1 VEVVHIRSAAVNT
14 YVPPPS
20 QPEPLNPAQ
29 YGGSGGGP
37 GWQPDP
43 ELAERHRRHRRPE
56 RAEQGGTRA
65 ALIIVGVL
73 AVLGVVAG
81 VVWQQLAPEVEM
93 RMTDVGPYP
102 VNELEAGQLMSM
114 DGWYAALAGVIGLVA
129 GSVLATVFL
138 RHAGTMVIALVAGS
152 CLAAVLAFAVGT
164 VMGNGEII
172 VAWEPDAKLWSPLSA
187 PLQLHAYGVALIW
200 PIAALAP
207 VVPLAWWAWPIAEPE
222 ADGDEPA
229 ATDDPR
235 WPRTPS
241 MR

>member
-1 VEVVHIRSAAVNT
+1 VNT

-20 QPEPLNPAQ
+20 QPEPPNPATV
-29 YGGSGGGP
+29 GGPAAAP

-43 ELAERHRRHRRPE
+43 GPAGQRARRGRPE
-56 RAEQGGTRA
+56 PAEEGGLRA

-73 AVLGVVAG
+73 AVLGIIAG
-81 VVWQQLAPEVEM
+81 VVWQQLAPDVEM
-93 RMTDVGPYP
+93 RMTEVGPYP

-138 RHAGTMVIALVAGS
+138 RHAGAMVIALVLGS
-152 CLAAVLAFAVGT
+152 CLAAALAFTVGT

-172 VAWEPDAKLWSPLSA
+172 LAWEPDAKLWAPLSA

-207 VVPLAWWAWPIAEPE
+207 VVPLAWWAWPIAEQE
-222 ADGDEPA
+222 ADGEELA
-229 ATDDPR
+229 GTDDPR

-241 MR
+241 TPSMQ

>member
-1 VEVVHIRSAAVNT
+1 MNT

-20 QPEPLNPAQ
+20 QPEPL
-29 YGGSGGGP
+29 
-37 GWQPDP
+37 
-43 ELAERHRRHRRPE
+43 RHRRRIE
-56 RAEQGGTRA
+56 RSEQGGLRA
-65 ALIIVGVL
+65 ALIIIGVL

-81 VVWQQLAPEVEM
+81 VIWQQLAPEVEM

-102 VNELEAGQLMSM
+102 LNELEAGQLMSM
-114 DGWYAALAGVIGLVA
+114 DGWYAALAGGIGLIA

-138 RHAGTMVIALVAGS
+138 RYAGTMVIALVIGS

-172 VAWEPDAKLWSPLSA
+172 VAWEPDAKLWAPLSA

-207 VVPLAWWAWPIAEPE
+207 VVPLAWWAWPVAEPN
-222 ADGDEPA
+222 ADEH
-229 ATDDPR
+229 ATDATQSSYPQHY
-235 WPRTPS
+235 
-241 MR
+241 